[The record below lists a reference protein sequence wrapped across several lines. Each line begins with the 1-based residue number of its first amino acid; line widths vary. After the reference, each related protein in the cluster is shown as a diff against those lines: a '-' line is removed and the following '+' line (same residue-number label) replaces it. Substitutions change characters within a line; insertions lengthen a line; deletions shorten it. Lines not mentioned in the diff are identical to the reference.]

1 MASESRKVL
10 RDFPARGCAT
20 TKGIAWKRKTL
31 RDLHARGCG
40 PRKTLRRKTPVL
52 AALPRPALRHE
63 RNQRPSLRL
72 AAGSLEKIVGRH
84 RAPGRRH
91 DAGHDIVDG
100 CALALDIA
108 LDDLGV
114 RDANGFSEPAQRDVV
129 VLEIRFKLHDKAMS
143 ITDTSCQGE
152 IVHHGNLHRVS
163 VVHSGP
169 MNRIKEL
176 REARGWTMQELAD
189 RVVPTT
195 TAPTINKIEKEQRG
209 LTEKWM
215 RRLALALGC
224 APAELLVLD
233 EAYPRYIQPADIQ
246 PTIDVPET
254 TAAKRLKE
262 ARKAAAYRSAADFA
276 RVVADDVH
284 EYTYRSYENGTRA
297 LTIEAAKVY
306 AQKIGV
312 SWQYLIF
319 GEDVIT
325 DTAPSRPPA
334 KLLAAGLTEN
344 IREWLA
350 LEPGRTAAGLSRAA
364 GLNPTAVRD
373 ILKGRSRSPKHEI
386 IVALAR
392 AMDMTVDTL
401 TAKPGAGPPEID
413 QGIDYAGEEYAAIGM
428 YDVRVSAG
436 PGAITHDEQPIAW
449 HLFRIEMLRTVTN
462 ADPSRLALLRVDGD
476 SMWDTLHSGD
486 HVLVD
491 RSVTRIGRDGLYVIR
506 AGLSDELQVKRV
518 QVQPDARITI
528 RSDNPAYENYA
539 DVDPDEVT
547 VLGRVVWLG
556 RQV

>member
-1 MASESRKVL
+1 
-10 RDFPARGCAT
+10 
-20 TKGIAWKRKTL
+20 
-31 RDLHARGCG
+31 
-40 PRKTLRRKTPVL
+40 
-52 AALPRPALRHE
+52 
-63 RNQRPSLRL
+63 
-72 AAGSLEKIVGRH
+72 
-84 RAPGRRH
+84 
-91 DAGHDIVDG
+91 
-100 CALALDIA
+100 
-108 LDDLGV
+108 
-114 RDANGFSEPAQRDVV
+114 
-129 VLEIRFKLHDKAMS
+129 
-143 ITDTSCQGE
+143 
-152 IVHHGNLHRVS
+152 
-163 VVHSGP
+163 

-262 ARKAAAYRSAADFA
+262 PRKAAAYRSAADFA

-284 EYTYRSYENGTRA
+284 EYTYRSHENGTRA
-297 LTIEAAKVY
+297 
-306 AQKIGV
+306 
-312 SWQYLIF
+312 
-319 GEDVIT
+319 
-325 DTAPSRPPA
+325 
-334 KLLAAGLTEN
+334 
-344 IREWLA
+344 
-350 LEPGRTAAGLSRAA
+350 
-364 GLNPTAVRD
+364 
-373 ILKGRSRSPKHEI
+373 
-386 IVALAR
+386 
-392 AMDMTVDTL
+392 L

-528 RSDNPAYENYA
+528 RSDNPAYENYV